1 MEQYSDERKGH
12 LMGTIGMQTGP
23 DGAAR
28 APEFEGAPS
37 SRLRRDRSR
46 KIADLAVHL
55 DGGDQDAAKIAH
67 FQTIRA
73 IFGTHVEA
81 FFANPIPTAFI
92 PIGPGY
98 EGLPAEIWAEGEAAG
113 DVAEKMIR
121 ARLDRLDFAVELRRV
136 DGMPHELAP
145 ATATLARSLDL
156 FLLGRPNGDR
166 WLADILE
173 AVLFDAGAPALVIP
187 PDAATAK
194 DPQTILIGWRDST
207 ECAHAIAASLP
218 FLEHAR
224 QVHLVS
230 VAETSSSEEKRLEP
244 AADMAKHLSR
254 HGISVEVRHLPKWN
268 HPAEALLNEAAI
280 VGADLLVAGAYGR
293 SRLREMIFGG
303 VTRALLRD
311 CPIPLLMA
319 H

>member
-1 MEQYSDERKGH
+1 
-12 LMGTIGMQTGP
+12 MGSGGTRIGA
-23 DGAAR
+23 DGGEVR
-28 APEFEGAPS
+28 APGFESAPS
-37 SRLRRDRSR
+37 SRGGRDRTHR
-46 KIADLAVHL
+46 IADLAVHL
-55 DGGDQDAAKIAH
+55 DGGERDAAKIAYL
-67 FQTIRA
+67 QTIHA
-73 IFGTHVEA
+73 IFCAHVEV
-81 FFANPIPTAFI
+81 FFANPITTAFI

-98 EGLPAEIWAEGEAAG
+98 EGLPAEIWAEGAAAG
-113 DVAEKMIR
+113 DVAERKIR
-121 ARLDRLDFAVELRRV
+121 ARLDDLDFAAELRRV
-136 DGMPHELAP
+136 DGMPHELVP

-156 FLLGRPNGDR
+156 FLLGRPDGDR
-166 WLADILE
+166 WRTDILE
-173 AVLFDAGAPALVIP
+173 AVLFDAGAPALVMP
-187 PDAATAK
+187 PDAAAAK
-194 DPQTILIGWRDST
+194 DPRTILIGWRDTT
-207 ECAHAIAASLP
+207 ECSHAIAASLP
-218 FLEHAR
+218 FLERAA

-230 VAETSSSEEKRLEP
+230 VAETSSSEEKRIEP

-280 VGADLLVAGAYGR
+280 VGADLVVAGAYGR